1 MKRYDAIVAGA
12 ATTASP
18 APPTWPAPEC
28 GCWYGAGGHVVGG
41 PCAEYEYFP
50 GYRASITNS
59 PGSLEPKVVADLEL
73 ERHGLKF
80 THPGPDPDV
89 PVPRRPRVHRMARA
103 RRATEQIRQFSA
115 RDVEGLRRAVRLP

>member
-28 GCWYGAGGHVVGG
+28 GCWYASGAHVVGG

-59 PGSLEPKVVADLEL
+59 PGSLEPKVVADLDL

-80 THPGPDPDV
+80 THPDSHPDV
-89 PVPRRPRVHRMARA
+89 PLPGRPRVHRMACA
-103 RRATEQIRQFSA
+103 
-115 RDVEGLRRAVRLP
+115 